1 LFSGSGHGH
10 HRDMSDSSRPQTPEH
25 ADLVADLKV
34 LREKGLIR
42 LRQLDLPALSAAA
55 LAAGLAAPD
64 ARGPRT
70 QEEILRR
77 AVEALGEEE
86 TGLAA
91 AYLFGL
97 VRGTIGWRTK
107 DLRERAASFYGLSA
121 ESFRKEPE
129 QLLIGRVA
137 EEILRLCDTPNR
149 PDSQRDGAQ
158 RTALTPRRE
167 GSAARDLL
175 LRHMNRIMAEHSSGP
190 EHPRA
195 TLTIG
200 PLPMPGGPEGAEVT
214 VYQGLME
221 ELQGI
226 DVLVSSENTF
236 LELAKPFK
244 SSLSA
249 HLRRAAARRGP
260 GGAVLDDIVDTELR
274 AWVEAYGHP
283 GLPVESGCVAPTS
296 SGQLARRGVLRLYHA
311 AIATPRPGTNDYDV
325 DLGAIPRAVS
335 GCFALGRQER
345 EQYPQLRSIC
355 FPLLGAGRAGVDPAV
370 SFDRIW
376 PAVQQEVTAD
386 PSWEVN
392 LCTLHPH
399 ETLAVLRHL
408 YVALTAEPDLV

>member
-175 LRHMNRIMAEHSSGP
+175 LRHMNRIMVEHSSGP

-296 SGQLARRGVLRLYHA
+296 SGQLDTRLPHRRNSL
-311 AIATPRPGTNDYDV
+311 P
-325 DLGAIPRAVS
+325 
-335 GCFALGRQER
+335 
-345 EQYPQLRSIC
+345 
-355 FPLLGAGRAGVDPAV
+355 GAGFCACTTPPSPPLAPERTTTTSTWGRSPGPSAGASRWADRNGSSTRSYAASV
-370 SFDRIW
+370 SPCSARVGPGSI
-376 PAVQQEVTAD
+376 
-386 PSWEVN
+386 
-392 LCTLHPH
+392 
-399 ETLAVLRHL
+399 RR
-408 YVALTAEPDLV
+408 